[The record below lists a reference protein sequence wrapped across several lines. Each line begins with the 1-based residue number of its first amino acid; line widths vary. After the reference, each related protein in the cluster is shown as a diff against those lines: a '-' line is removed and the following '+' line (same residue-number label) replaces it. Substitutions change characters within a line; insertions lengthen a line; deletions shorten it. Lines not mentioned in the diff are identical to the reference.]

1 MGDKIKFQKNRE
13 MTDLERQHSRIIQ
26 DLQAQRTRVEI
37 NRTELKTKTE
47 GEARV
52 QTTQARQQAQVLE
65 KQAASEKKV
74 AKNKGLALKATK
86 VSKAKA
92 HDKEKRMKVTAECKA
107 IILKAEKSLEAAANV
122 VKALEVEADVEEKAA
137 AMLKKKREHD
147 LRMAKFE
154 ALSSLAR
161 NNKIIV
167 SGESGDMLINSMVH
181 KDIMRDITV
190 A

>member
-1 MGDKIKFQKNRE
+1 

-37 NRTELKTKTE
+37 NRTEMRTRTE

-52 QTTQARQQAQVLE
+52 MTTKARQKSQVQE

-92 HDKEKRMKVTAECKA
+92 YDQERRIKVLAECKA
-107 IILKAEKSLEAAANV
+107 KILKAEKSKEATV
-122 VKALEVEADVEEKAA
+122 KIVKALQAEANVEEKASVL
-137 AMLKKKREHD
+137 LKKKREHD
-147 LRMAKFE
+147 LRMAKYE
-154 ALSSLAR
+154 ALGSLAK

-167 SGESGDMLINSMVH
+167 SGESGDMLIQSMVH
-181 KDIMRDITV
+181 KDIMKDITV